1 MMMVYITRNVRKVKM
16 DVENSIASRI
26 KDQTGNL
33 TRAERQLANTIL
45 ENYPVSGLGSITTLS
60 KRSQVSNPTIVRMA
74 KKLGFAGF
82 PQMQEKLRSEVEAT
96 ISNPIIRHE
105 RLAEH
110 FPDTHLI
117 NRFADSTMENLRKTL
132 AQIDP
137 DLFDKVAL
145 LLSET
150 NRHIYLVGGRITH
163 PVADYLFTHLQMIRD
178 NLTLI
183 PPNAN
188 TWPHYALSMKK
199 DDVLIVFDIRRYE
212 REVTRLANTVQSIG
226 LEIVLFTDQ
235 WGSPISKLT
244 DNTFRSQIEVPSAS
258 DSNLV
263 TMFFAEAII
272 AAVQNETW
280 DRSEQ
285 RMKTLET
292 LFDNS
297 KLFNKF
303 V

>member
-1 MMMVYITRNVRKVKM
+1 MVECPVNELGLSMMDMEQSLAR
-16 DVENSIASRI
+16 RI
-26 KDQTGNL
+26 KQQAGNL
-33 TRAERQLANTIL
+33 TRAEQQLANTIL
-45 ENYPVSGLGSITTLS
+45 ENYPVSGLGSITSLS
-60 KRSQVSNPTIVRMA
+60 KRSGVSNPTIVRMA
-74 KKLGFAGF
+74 KKLGFTGF

-96 ISNPIIRHE
+96 ISNPIIRH
-105 RLAEH
+105 RKLAEQ

-117 NRFADSTMENLRKTL
+117 NRFADSAVENLRKTL
-132 AQIDP
+132 AQINP

-145 LLSET
+145 LLSDPD
-150 NRHIYLVGGRITH
+150 RHIYLVGGRITH
-163 PVADYLFTHLQMIRD
+163 PVADYLFTHLQMVRD

-188 TWPHYALSMKK
+188 TWPHYTLAMKPH
-199 DDVLIVFDIRRYE
+199 DILIVFDIRRYE
-212 REVTRLANTVQSIG
+212 REVTRLVAAVRTMG

-244 DNTFRSQIEVPSAS
+244 DNIFRSQIEVPSAS

-263 TMFFAEAII
+263 TMFFAEALI

-280 DRSEQ
+280 DKTEQ

-297 KLFNKF
+297 RLFNKF